1 MSARTKALDAGR
13 RAASV
18 GDKAASEAVDR
29 CRVLKKLFTGF
40 AALFAKNRY
49 VTFVIS
55 LFPFCF
61 AAGLLA
67 YTENNKLSTVAGGTV
82 IMGFGPTHTAWR
94 EALTLI
100 VICTFIIGSLGLIFK
115 SQNLVAVCGVLQK
128 WCAVAMFV
136 VGSFDKE
143 TADLYCVENP
153 DACDPTKMAQ
163 TGIDANKMMNN
174 LYIAPWLD
182 YICSLIFFCSGA
194 VLRQHAIMIQE
205 EADQAHATA
214 GGESAAPYAG
224 A

>member
-1 MSARTKALDAGR
+1 MSTRSKALDAGR

-67 YTENNKLSTVAGGTV
+67 YTENNKMHTVAGGDV
-82 IMGFGPTHTAWR
+82 VVGFGPTPTAWR
-94 EALTLI
+94 QALTLI
-100 VICTFIIGSLGLIFK
+100 VIFTFLIGSLGLIFK
-115 SQNLVAVCGVLQK
+115 SQNMVAVCGVLQK
-128 WCAVAMFV
+128 WCAVAIFV

-153 DACDPTKMAQ
+153 DACDPAAM
-163 TGIDANKMMNN
+163 TGVDANKMINN

-182 YICSLIFFCSGA
+182 YICSIIFFCSGA
-194 VLRQHAIMIQE
+194 VLRQHALLIQE
-205 EADQAHATA
+205 EADQAHAAAGETA
-214 GGESAAPYAG
+214 VPYAG